1 MVVVLCG
8 LVASTVV
15 AVAWRGV
22 TGSDAHHQIDRS
34 AAAVNVDLADEVDDL
49 SRAAGRVGSA
59 MVGASASGE
68 PPGDVFEAAA
78 MGAVSALPDVVVGVA
93 YVQPATGGDGV
104 RTLGDRVRREG
115 SSDFA
120 VSTPAA
126 GRDHM
131 IATFEVMAVPGRWF
145 RGQDL
150 AGVPVLRE
158 ALEKARIEGVPLLSD
173 GLQEVPAATA
183 ETRPALARSGL
194 AFVVPVYPGAVV
206 PPLEERGDELQGWVV
221 MALSADDL
229 LEQASASSGPDL
241 DAQLFERADAD
252 ARSAGSAPGST
263 VADDVPVA
271 STVRASDGRAPRLG
285 GAGAAPSRSMPIS
298 IAGQRWL
305 LVVADDEDAATAY
318 QPVLVLAAG
327 AALSVLL
334 AAFVWSLATTRST
347 ALRHAAQ
354 AAAEVRRSEAQFT
367 ALVENLPDLIVVSDD
382 DQTITY
388 VSPSLPRLLGWD
400 VEEAIGTALLDV
412 IHPDDRVGVEQALSS
427 RQPKAPLTARVRARD
442 GEHVW
447 FEGTVTNLFDDPAV
461 AGLVITGHDV
471 TAQREVEDR
480 LSHDATHDPLT
491 RLPNRVIVDD
501 RLSHALDRS
510 IRNGSRSAAIFVD
523 IDRFKL
529 VNDTWGHA
537 TGDDLLREVADRV
550 QHAAREADTVGRYG
564 GDEFVVICEDLQSEA
579 EALVVAERIMREVS
593 RPAAIDGREILV
605 GTSIGVAL
613 SSGPGESSDA
623 LISRADAAM
632 YEAKE
637 SGRAR
642 IVIDAAP
649 VHPTDD

>member
-1 MVVVLCG
+1 MAMVVVLCG
-8 LVASTVV
+8 LAASTVV
-15 AVAWRGV
+15 AVAWSGV
-22 TGSDAHHQIDRS
+22 TGRHAQDQLDRS
-34 AAAVNVDLADEVDDL
+34 VAAVNVELGDQVDEL
-49 SRAAGRVGSA
+49 SRAGGRVGSV
-59 MVGASASGE
+59 MVGGPEGE
-68 PPGDVFEAAA
+68 PPADVFEAAA
-78 MGAVSALPDVVVGVA
+78 TDVVAALPEVVVGVA
-93 YVQPATGGDGV
+93 YVEPATGADGV
-104 RTLGDRVRREG
+104 RTLADRVQRDG

-126 GRDHM
+126 GDDHL
-131 IATFEVMAVPGRWF
+131 IATFEVQAVPGRWF
-145 RGQDL
+145 RGMDL
-150 AGVPVLRE
+150 TRVPALRE
-158 ALEKARIEGVPLLSD
+158 ALERARIEGAPLLSD
-173 GLQEVPAATA
+173 RLEQVPAAAA
-183 ETRPALARSGL
+183 ESRPALARSGL
-194 AFVVPVYPGAVV
+194 ALVVPVYRRAVV
-206 PPLEERGDELQGWVV
+206 PPLESRGGELRGWV
-221 MALSADDL
+221 MMLLSADDL
-229 LEQASASSGPDL
+229 LEQASASTGPDL

-252 ARSAGSAPGST
+252 ARSAGSGRGGA
-263 VADDVPVA
+263 VAEDTLVA
-271 STVRASDGRAPRLG
+271 SSVRERDGRARRL
-285 GAGAAPSRSMPIS
+285 AGASRSMPIS
-298 IAGQRWL
+298 VAGQRWS

-318 QPVLVLAAG
+318 QPVLVLVAG

>member
-1 MVVVLCG
+1 MMVVLCG

-15 AVAWRGV
+15 AVAWSTA
-22 TGSDAHHQIDRS
+22 TGSDVKDQLDRS
-34 AAAVNVDLADEVDDL
+34 AAAVNVDLAEQIDDL
-49 SRAAGRVGSA
+49 SRAGGRVGSA

-68 PPGDVFEAAA
+68 PPGDMFEAAA
-78 MGAVSALPDVVVGVA
+78 MGAVTALPDVVVGVA
-93 YVQPATGGDGV
+93 YVQPATGVDGV
-104 RTLGDRVRREG
+104 ERLGERVRREG
-115 SSDFA
+115 SSDFG
-120 VSTPAA
+120 VSPPVS
-126 GRDHM
+126 GDDHM
-131 IATFEVMAVPGRWF
+131 IVTFEVKAVPGRWF
-145 RGQDL
+145 RGLDL
-150 AGVPVLRE
+150 AGVPVVRE
-158 ALEKARIEGVPLLSD
+158 ALERSRIGGSPLLSD
-173 GLQEVPAATA
+173 RLGRVPAAA
-183 ETRPALARSGL
+183 AQARPALLRSGL
-194 AFVVPVYPGAVV
+194 ALVVPVYRGAVV
-206 PPLEERGDELQGWVV
+206 PPLEARGDELRGWVV
-221 MALSADDL
+221 MLLSADDL
-229 LEQASASSGPDL
+229 LERASASSDPDL

-252 ARSAGSAPGST
+252 ARSAGSVPGGT
-263 VADDVPVA
+263 VADDALVA

-298 IAGQRWL
+298 VAGQRWS
-305 LVVADDEDAATAY
+305 LVVADDEDAATTY

-334 AAFVWSLATTRST
+334 AAFVWSLANTRST

-354 AAAEVRRSEAQFT
+354 AAADVRRSEAQFT

-400 VEEAIGTALLDV
+400 VEEAVGTALLDV

-427 RQPKAPLTARVRARD
+427 GQPKAPLTARVRARD

-480 LSHDATHDPLT
+480 LAHDATHDPLT

-510 IRNGSRSAAIFVD
+510 IRNGTRSAAIFVD

-537 TGDDLLREVADRV
+537 TGDDQLREVADRV

-564 GDEFVVICEDLQSEA
+564 GDEFVVICEDLKSEA

-593 RPAAIDGREILV
+593 RPAAIDGGEILV

-613 SSGPGESSDA
+613 SSGQGENSDA

-649 VHPTDD
+649 VHPSDD

>member
-1 MVVVLCG
+1 MVLCG

-15 AVAWRGV
+15 AVAWSTA
-22 TGSDAHHQIDRS
+22 TGSDVEDQLDRS
-34 AAAVNVDLADEVDDL
+34 AAAVNVDLAEQVDDL
-49 SRAAGRVGSA
+49 SRAGGRVGSA

-68 PPGDVFEAAA
+68 PLGDVFEAAA
-78 MGAVSALPDVVVGVA
+78 MGAVAALPDVVVGVA
-93 YVQPATGGDGV
+93 YVQPATGVDGV
-104 RTLGDRVRREG
+104 ARLGERVRREG
-115 SSDFA
+115 SSDFG
-120 VSTPAA
+120 VSPPAS
-126 GRDHM
+126 GDDHM
-131 IATFEVMAVPGRWF
+131 IVTFEAKAVPGRWF
-145 RGQDL
+145 RGLDL
-150 AGVPVLRE
+150 AGVPVVRE
-158 ALEKARIEGVPLLSD
+158 PLERSRIGGSPLLSD
-173 GLQEVPAATA
+173 RLGPVPAAAA
-183 ETRPALARSGL
+183 EARPALRLSGL
-194 AFVVPVYPGAVV
+194 ALVVPVYPGAVV
-206 PPLEERGDELQGWVV
+206 PPLEARGDELRGWVV
-221 MALSADDL
+221 MLLSADDL
-229 LEQASASSGPDL
+229 LKRASASSGPDL

-252 ARSAGSAPGST
+252 ARSAGSGRGGA
-263 VADDVPVA
+263 VAEDTLVA
-271 STVRASDGRAPRLG
+271 STVGERDGRARRLG

-298 IAGQRWL
+298 VAGQRWSL
-305 LVVADDEDAATAY
+305 IVADDEDAATAY

-334 AAFVWSLATTRST
+334 AAFVWSLANTRST
-347 ALRHAAQ
+347 ALRHAAR
-354 AAAEVRRSEAQFT
+354 AAADVRRSEAQFT

-400 VEEAIGTALLDV
+400 VEEAVGTALLDV

-447 FEGTVTNLFDDPAV
+447 FEGTVTNLFDDAAV

-480 LSHDATHDPLT
+480 LAHDATHDPLT

-510 IRNGSRSAAIFVD
+510 TRNGTLSAAIFVD

-593 RPAAIDGREILV
+593 RPVALDGREILV
-605 GTSIGVAL
+605 GTSVGVAL
-613 SSGPGESSDA
+613 SAGPGESSDA

-632 YEAKE
+632 YEAKQT
-637 SGRAR
+637 GRAR
-642 IVIDAAP
+642 IVMDADSAP
-649 VHPTDD
+649 PTGD